1 MFCRRVH
8 STNDKSSWV
17 LSSPART
24 DQPWELEPLDPE
36 RPSVDSVLTIIES
49 CSARAF
55 QDTDDADFRV
65 KLGNLLAERD
75 VMPLRRASNAVI
87 QRVERVEVVVLLL
100 VNDHLQIGKSSLH
113 LLRTNP
119 IAQFDVAAGYQ
130 RAGSDCR
137 ILTAG
142 GAQN

>member
-1 MFCRRVH
+1 M
-8 STNDKSSWV
+8 
-17 LSSPART
+17 
-24 DQPWELEPLDPE
+24 DPE
-36 RPSVDSVLTIIES
+36 RPSVDSVLAIIES

-75 VMPLRRASNAVI
+75 VMPLRRASNAAI

-113 LLRTNP
+113 LLRMNP
-119 IAQFDVAAGYQ
+119 IAQFDVAVGYQ
-130 RAGSDCR
+130 HAGSDCR